1 MIRMRERP
9 VSGGV
14 LSTAAISCRAC
25 QASLHRLVIDLGMTP
40 LANSYLSEADLAR
53 PEPRYPLRVR
63 VCEQCWLVQ
72 LDEVAD
78 ASGIFADE
86 YAYFSS
92 FSDSW
97 LRHAQQ
103 YVDLVVERFGLG
115 PHSQV
120 VEVASNDGY
129 LLRNFVTRRIPVL
142 GIEPARNVATA
153 AIAAG
158 IPTRVAF
165 FNVATATQLIEEG
178 LRADLVIGNNVLAHV
193 PELNEF
199 VRALAMLL
207 QRDGVI
213 TLEFP
218 HLARLLSECQFD
230 TIYHEHFSYF
240 SLLSVERV
248 LAAQELTVF
257 DVDELTTHGGSL
269 RLFVR
274 HAHDRS
280 KPVEARVPALRERER
295 AAGLEE
301 LATYASFERSVDRCR
316 ERLRRFLVTAKQE
329 GKYVAAY
336 GAPAKGNTLL
346 NYCGIGPDLVAF
358 TVDRNPHKQNCYLP
372 GTRIPI
378 RHPEHLQEARPDYLL
393 LLPWNLR
400 DEIME
405 QVSFI
410 RSWGGKF
417 VVPIPE
423 VAVHH

>member
-1 MIRMRERP
+1 MRERLA
-9 VSGGV
+9 SGGV
-14 LSTAAISCRAC
+14 LSTAATSCRAC
-25 QASLHRLVIDLGMTP
+25 GAPLDQIVVDLGVTP
-40 LANSYLSEADLAR
+40 LANSYLSDADLAR
-53 PEPRYPLRVR
+53 QEPRYPLRVR
-63 VCEQCWLVQ
+63 ICKSCLLVQ

-78 ASGIFADE
+78 ASGIFVDE
-86 YAYFSS
+86 YPYFSS
-92 FSDSW
+92 FSETW

-103 YVDLVVERFGLG
+103 YVDDVIERFNLG

-129 LLRNFVTRRIPVL
+129 LLRNFVARNIPAL
-142 GIEPARNVATA
+142 GIEPAGNVAAA

-165 FNVATATQLIEEG
+165 FNSATATQLIQDG
-178 LRADLVIGNNVLAHV
+178 FRADLVIGNNVLAHV
-193 PELNEF
+193 PALNDF
-199 VRALAMLL
+199 VRALAMVLKPT
-207 QRDGVI
+207 GVI

-240 SLLSVERV
+240 SLLSVEHV
-248 LAAQELTVF
+248 LAAQELTVL
-257 DVDELTTHGGSL
+257 DVEELPTHGGSL

-274 HAHDRS
+274 HAHNGTQ
-280 KPVEARVPALRERER
+280 PPEARVAALRQRER
-295 AAGLEE
+295 AAGLGD
-301 LATYASFERSVDRCR
+301 LSTYTTFGKSVDRCR
-316 ERLRRFLVTAKQE
+316 ESLRRFLITARQD
-329 GKYVAAY
+329 GKRVAAY

-346 NYCGIGPDLVAF
+346 NYCGVGPDLVAF
-358 TVDRNPHKQNCYLP
+358 TVDRNPAKQGRYLP

-378 RHPEHLQEARPDYLL
+378 RHPEHLRDARPDYLL

-405 QVSFI
+405 QASFI
-410 RSWGGKF
+410 RQWGGKF

-423 VAVHH
+423 VSVHE